1 MSPQLVAYANAVAG
15 GMMLAASVALG
26 LEGAFFDAGAV
37 AAVSDGAWSLAP
49 PAALVVSGLACGLL
63 FVWAAGRWLEQYEDL
78 GTVWQD
84 SLGGGVVAAAAAASP
99 TSARAVAAATRR
111 VLLIVAVMT
120 LHSLAEG
127 VGLGVSFGAGHATFG
142 PFISAAL
149 AVHNV
154 PEGLLIASQLLPR
167 GVHPA
172 RAALWCILTSLPQPL
187 MALPA
192 FASVRTFAPLLA
204 LGLGFAAGAMSWV
217 AAVELLPDACATL
230 GRTRALTS
238 AAAAA
243 LVMAALQVALK

>member
-1 MSPQLVAYANAVAG
+1 MSLALVAYANAVAG
-15 GMMLAASVALG
+15 GMMLAASVALAA
-26 LEGAFFDAGAV
+26 EGAFFDASDGPGLGLGALRLRGVPLV
-37 AAVSDGAWSLAP
+37 AA
-49 PAALVVSGLACGLL
+49 GLACGLA
-63 FVWAAGRWLEQYEDL
+63 FVWATGVALARFDDL
-78 GTVWQD
+78 GALWAD
-84 SLGGGVVAAAAAASP
+84 ALGGGGGGGGGAPSP
-99 TSARAVAAATRR
+99 ASARALAAATRR

-127 VGLGVSFGAGHATFG
+127 VGLGVSFGSGRASFG

-167 GVHPA
+167 GVPA
-172 RAALWCILTSLPQPL
+172 HRAALWCVLTSLPQPL

-217 AAVELLPDACATL
+217 AAVELLPEACAEI
-230 GRTRALTS
+230 GRTAALAT

-243 LVMAALQVALK
+243 VVMAALQALLK